1 MTRKS
6 DSVLLIEKNL
16 KINRIYLYL
25 EFVKRVLLINSV
37 RRLMA
42 HHKSALK
49 RIRQAENYRL
59 YNRLKKKEMK
69 KAIRSVREA
78 SSSEVAS
85 ENLVRVTR
93 VLDRLAAKHIIHKN
107 KAANQKS
114 KLSKFVKKMKAAE
127 A

>member
-1 MTRKS
+1 MGTKNKQKK
-6 DSVLLIEKNL
+6 KNL
-16 KINRIYLYL
+16 KITRIYLYL

-49 RIRQAENYRL
+49 RIRQAGKNRL
-59 YNRLKKKEMK
+59 YNRLKKKDMK

-78 SSSEVAS
+78 ESYEVAA
-85 ENLVRVTR
+85 ENLKRVTK
-93 VLDRLAAKHIIHKN
+93 VLDKLAAKHIIHKN

-114 KLSKFVKKMKAAE
+114 KLTKFVKKMKTE
-127 A
+127 AVEA